1 MNFVGSSLST
11 RLFRTLKEAGRTLP
25 EFSDDDV
32 LDYMVVEA
40 VVMKAR
46 EEEAEE
52 KKKAERRAWRQ
63 QHKQMGR
70 KGS

>member
-1 MNFVGSSLST
+1 M
-11 RLFRTLKEAGRTLP
+11 KEAGRTLP